1 MEPER
6 SGFVTR
12 LAGRGGGGEH
22 RPMLRSIPILVAAAC
37 LVACAG
43 IEAARFEE
51 RGRAALDR
59 GDAAAAVADL
69 EHAASLAPNASPI
82 QNHLGIAYE
91 QAGRRDDA
99 LRAYE
104 RAVELDCENEAA
116 TANLDALRAETT
128 AR

>member
-1 MEPER
+1 
-6 SGFVTR
+6 
-12 LAGRGGGGEH
+12 
-22 RPMLRSIPILVAAAC
+22 MLRAIALVLAATC
-37 LVACAG
+37 SVACAG
-43 IEAARFEE
+43 LEAARFEE

-59 GDAAAAVADL
+59 GDATAAVADL
-69 EHAASLAPNASPI
+69 EHAASLAPAASPI

-104 RAVELDCENEAA
+104 RAVDLDCENEAA
-116 TANLDALRAETT
+116 AANLEALRAEGA

>member
-1 MEPER
+1 MGVRHATLP
-6 SGFVTR
+6 SPAA
-12 LAGRGGGGEH
+12 AGNIAA
-22 RPMLRSIPILVAAAC
+22 MLRSIALLVAAAC

-43 IEAARFEE
+43 LEAARFEAS
-51 RGRAALDR
+51 GRAALDR

-69 EHAASLAPNASPI
+69 EHAAALAPNASPI

-116 TANLDALRAETT
+116 TANLDALRDEP
-128 AR
+128 R